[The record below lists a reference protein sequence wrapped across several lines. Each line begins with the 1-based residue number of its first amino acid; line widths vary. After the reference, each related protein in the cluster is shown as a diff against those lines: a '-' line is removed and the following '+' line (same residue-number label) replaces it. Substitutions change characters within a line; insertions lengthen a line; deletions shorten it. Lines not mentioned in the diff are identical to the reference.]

1 VEKTNDHILQSPEH
15 TQRMITGAE
24 TASDKEH
31 TVKRQLVREHVGEE
45 WYEYIPLRKFV
56 VSAPAVCRGRP
67 TFKYTRIE
75 VAGMLERLSAGHPV
89 EALIADSGGRL
100 SCEAIAEAALLAAKG

>member
-1 VEKTNDHILQSPEH
+1 MVA
-15 TQRMITGAE
+15 GAE

-31 TVKRQLVREHVGEE
+31 TVERQLVREHVDEE
-45 WYEYIPLRKFV
+45 WYEYIPLGKFV

-75 VAGMLERLSAGHPV
+75 VAGVLERLGAGHPV

-100 SCEAIAEAALLAAKG
+100 SPARLLQKRRC